1 MTIFNKQA
9 SMQYGFAY
17 YYQLSQEWLF
27 FLFLQSLKA
36 EAFPFEAFQREERTH
51 RSWTRSRE
59 NTQPKN
65 NNRALFNF
73 FRPHLNKS
81 WTNTT

>member
-1 MTIFNKQA
+1 MVFHTIISYPKRGDFSSFSKVKKP
-9 SMQYGFAY
+9 
-17 YYQLSQEWLF
+17 WLF
-27 FLFLQSLKA
+27 PWSK
-36 EAFPFEAFQREERTH
+36 AFQREERTH

-65 NNRALFNF
+65 NNGALFNF

-81 WTNTT
+81 